1 VKKPRLFATRHRST
15 QLRLFT
21 LGGLGENGWLKALRL
36 DEYVPRKLQRPV
48 AMQQA
53 LFAYAEAL

>member
-1 VKKPRLFATRHRST
+1 MARRATRHRST

-21 LGGLGENGWLKALRL
+21 LDALGENGWLKALKL

-48 AMQQA
+48 ALQQA
-53 LFAYAEAL
+53 LFACTEVL